1 VTKQTATDLDLK
13 IRTPHPASPVYM
25 AWTNRDR
32 HSTMYANVIPT
43 EQYKL
48 TNEELWRAASTSF
61 GITNP
66 VCLPHILRNQA
77 VANRRRREGHAA
89 ADLSNSRRRDF
100 SRRWPGRSRRV
111 RVMAG
116 HVRQRVR
123 FPDEL

>member
-1 VTKQTATDLDLK
+1 VTKQTATDLDSDLK
-13 IRTPHPASPVYM
+13 IRTPHPANPVYM
-25 AWTNRDR
+25 AWTNGDR

-48 TNEELWRAASTSF
+48 TNEELWTQSLECGPAASTSF

-89 ADLSNSRRRDF
+89 ADLSNSTRRDF
-100 SRRWPGRSRRV
+100 
-111 RVMAG
+111 
-116 HVRQRVR
+116 
-123 FPDEL
+123 